1 MPLDPEPSELPVS
14 SPSPLEEAIAAG
26 TVAAQAADPRLA
38 GSGRP
43 AHTHC
48 ENCGAELNGPYCH
61 RCGQH
66 DFEFHRS
73 FGHVFFEALENFF
86 HFDAKFFRNI
96 VTLLFRPGRLTA
108 DFNSGKRASQMPP
121 FRLYLFVSVLF
132 FFISFVGKTVEPVGA
147 TPDKEGRY
155 VDDFILKRSSAE
167 PANAGPNK
175 EGPAKNHSTE
185 WRHAMSAELQKRA
198 TETSDP
204 VAKARLQEAADR
216 AVQPRGGVPPQD
228 ASEARK
234 IRTPS
239 GIDLK
244 LDNKSADTPFEK
256 YLLEKGRYAF
266 AHPRELTESFIHA
279 LPKALLVCLPFFALI
294 TRVLFRRSGHVYLQ
308 HLVLAVHFHTFIF
321 LWTLVRRGW
330 VFLLDFA
337 SHPLAKSLAYATTA
351 WLVLYAFLMLRH
363 LFGNSWPRTIF
374 KTLLLAG
381 LYSFTIGVV
390 LVVTALLLFFLV

>member
-132 FFISFVGKTVEPVGA
+132 FFISFVG
-147 TPDKEGRY
+147 
-155 VDDFILKRSSAE
+155 
-167 PANAGPNK
+167 
-175 EGPAKNHSTE
+175 
-185 WRHAMSAELQKRA
+185 
-198 TETSDP
+198 ETRDP
-204 VAKARLQEAADR
+204 VAKAKPRQAAEH
-216 AVQPRGGVPPQD
+216 AVKSRIGVPPQD
-228 ASEARK
+228 ASEVRK

-244 LDNKSADTPFEK
+244 LDIKPTDSPFEK
-256 YLLEKGRYAF
+256 YLNEKAKHAF
-266 AHPRELTESFIHA
+266 DHPEDLTRSFVHA

-294 TRVLFRRSGHVYLQ
+294 TRVLFRRTGYVYLQ

-321 LWTLVRRGW
+321 LWTLVRSGW
-330 VFLLDFA
+330 VFLLNFA
-337 SHPLAKSLAYATTA
+337 SHPLAKLLAYTATA

-374 KTLLLAG
+374 KTLLLAA

-390 LVVTALLLFFLV
+390 LVITALLLFFLV